1 MQVSPHLTLIH
12 FIGKAAVHHP
22 IFHVSYP
29 PNPGFIGRTEILTA
43 IHHHLVVDANRGF
56 TATFA
61 LHGLGGVG
69 KTQIA
74 IRFAY
79 DHQHDFDIIYWLR
92 ANNWNTLISSYLEM
106 SRDRDL
112 FKLGTPK
119 FENVND
125 AVAIAQELK
134 GWFERQHSLRWLL
147 IFDNVLEINDE
158 EETRKIVNMIPRGQY
173 GCVLMTSRNPAI
185 ANTDCEVTE
194 MSKNEATHLLL
205 ECSQR
210 KGSGSDE
217 QVAVTL
223 VQMLGYLPLAIEQ
236 AGGFI
241 RTTGISF
248 GQYIILYE
256 ENKSELLQEE
266 LPISQQVYYQ
276 NTVATTWK
284 ISFDQIDKQDPLAS
298 EILRVIIFLDGSKI
312 QKDLFT
318 AGREVLTDN
327 WRLSKATLLDIERSL
342 RCLQAY
348 SLIRPLTENNI
359 AIHPLVQQ
367 VMLGDIGKDA
377 SLYFD
382 VTLKLVRY
390 QFPWGFDLDN
400 MNTCLNYLAQAE
412 SCSTYGLK
420 FKNNSSEMTWLLDSL
435 GTFFDR
441 NGQYNE
447 AVMRHESSLR
457 INEKA
462 FGVDHINTAD
472 TINNLGSTYS
482 RQGKYDE
489 AIAHYERSLRIFE
502 KAFGVDHIN
511 TADTINNLGS
521 TYDSQGKYDEAIAH
535 YERSLRIFEKAFG
548 VDHINTADTINN
560 LGSTYDSQGKY
571 DEAIAHY
578 ERSLRIFEKAF
589 GVDHIN
595 TADTINNLGS
605 TYDSQGKYD
614 EAIAHYERSLRI
626 FEKAFGVDHIHTA
639 SPIMNIGLHH
649 QSQGRVQ
656 LAKVWLQ
663 RGHKIL
669 LTNLGAEHPY
679 TLQADSVILKTE
691 IKLKTGR
698 SKHQSS
704 FKSRLKRFF
713 S

>member
-1 MQVSPHLTLIH
+1 LQVSPQLTLIH
-12 FIGKAAVHHP
+12 FVGKAAVHHP
-22 IFHVSYP
+22 VFNVPYP

-79 DHQHDFDIIYWLR
+79 DHQHDFDIIYWLH

-119 FENVND
+119 FENIND

-134 GWFERQHSLRWLL
+134 GWFERQHRLRWLL

-185 ANTDCEVTE
+185 ANTDCEVKE

-223 VQMLGYLPLAIEQ
+223 VQMLGYLPLAIDQ

-241 RTTGISF
+241 QTTGISF

-266 LPISQQVYYQ
+266 LPISQQVYYH

-284 ISFDQIDKQDPLAS
+284 ISFDQVDKQDPLAS
-298 EILRVIIFLDGSKI
+298 EILRVIIFPDGSKI

-367 VMLGDIGKDA
+367 VMLGDIGKDV

-435 GTFFDR
+435 GTFFHR

-457 INEKA
+457 IKEKA
-462 FGVDHINTAD
+462 FGKHGQHDHEYRIGLS
-472 TINNLGSTYS
+472 IP
-482 RQGKYDE
+482 
-489 AIAHYERSLRIFE
+489 RSDKTSKSVVTESSGNIFE
-502 KAFGVDHIN
+502 KFGLTSSEYSESAVN
-511 TADTINNLGS
+511 
-521 TYDSQGKYDEAIAH
+521 
-535 YERSLRIFEKAFG
+535 
-548 VDHINTADTINN
+548 
-560 LGSTYDSQGKY
+560 
-571 DEAIAHY
+571 
-578 ERSLRIFEKAF
+578 
-589 GVDHIN
+589 
-595 TADTINNLGS
+595 
-605 TYDSQGKYD
+605 
-614 EAIAHYERSLRI
+614 
-626 FEKAFGVDHIHTA
+626 HTR
-639 SPIMNIGLHH
+639 N
-649 QSQGRVQ
+649 
-656 LAKVWLQ
+656 
-663 RGHKIL
+663 
-669 LTNLGAEHPY
+669 
-679 TLQADSVILKTE
+679 
-691 IKLKTGR
+691 
-698 SKHQSS
+698 
-704 FKSRLKRFF
+704 
-713 S
+713 